1 MKVGA
6 GGLQSLA
13 QFEAVARRVE
23 ATERPGVARQELD
36 PHALRRDVVGLIRV
50 IERLNEL
57 AKLFNQNIRF
67 RVRRR
72 EREEQR
78 EEKDGRHGRTV
89 EVFDSQTGTLL
100 HEMDPAEL
108 AALEARLARQT
119 GVLIDSS
126 Q

>member
-1 MKVGA
+1 MKIGA

-36 PHALRRDVVGLIRV
+36 PHALRRDLAGLLRV
-50 IERLNEL
+50 IERLNEI

-67 RVRRR
+67 RARR
-72 EREEQR
+72 EKREGKR
-78 EEKDGRHGRTV
+78 EEKDGRHGRLV
-89 EVFDSQTGTLL
+89 EVFNPQTGKVLL
-100 HEMDPAEL
+100 EMDPAEL
-108 AALEARLARQT
+108 AALESRLASQT
-119 GVLIDSS
+119 GILIDSS